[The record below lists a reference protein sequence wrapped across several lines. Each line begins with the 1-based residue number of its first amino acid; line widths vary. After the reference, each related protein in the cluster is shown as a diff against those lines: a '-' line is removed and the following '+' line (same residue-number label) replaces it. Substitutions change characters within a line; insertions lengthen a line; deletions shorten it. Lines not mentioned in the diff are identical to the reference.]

1 MKICCIGVAT
11 QTFILIYVMR
21 SLHHFNYRLKNC
33 LIFNLLLFLSSCII
47 ESNRPIKWK
56 RYAVQSRYYHAF
68 WGSVGFHYF
77 KVSTFKLQWKAKK
90 KLKSFQYWRKL
101 SRLHCSKIRRK
112 RDKGNEADRLTVS
125 EKSFYSSFDSSTE
138 YNIRP
143 HSPRS
148 KAKQN
153 LSFPITPMTIL

>member
-1 MKICCIGVAT
+1 MSYFQSVAFFVFMYNWIESSDKVKKICSTVSLLSR
-11 QTFILIYVMR
+11 ILRLGWIPLFQ
-21 SLHHFNYRLKNC
+21 SFHFQITVK
-33 LIFNLLLFLSSCII
+33 S
-47 ESNRPIKWK
+47 K
-56 RYAVQSRYYHAF
+56 
-68 WGSVGFHYF
+68 
-77 KVSTFKLQWKAKK
+77 KK

-125 EKSFYSSFDSSTE
+125 VKSFYSSFDPSSE